1 MWFFVLPLQT
11 DWSVLDMKTATLK
24 NESTREMIIRKSA
37 ELFNQHGYMGCSMS
51 DIMEATNLKK
61 GGIYNHFKSKDEIAI
76 EAFNYSYSKVIDRFR
91 SRLDKDT
98 TPVEKLFSTID
109 VYASLVED
117 PVMKGGCPIFNTAV
131 DASDNHSDLKER
143 AKEGLV
149 RLQRYI
155 EIKVE
160 EGIRSKMI
168 LSTCNPSEIAS
179 LIIINLEGA
188 IIMNRIND
196 SNLHM
201 KNSVRFLKQHISQF
215 IVN

>member
-1 MWFFVLPLQT
+1 MNV
-11 DWSVLDMKTATLK
+11 ALK
-24 NESTREMIIRKSA
+24 HKESTRDMIVRKSA
-37 ELFNQHGYMGCSMS
+37 ELFNLHGYMGCSMS
-51 DIMEATNLKK
+51 DIMEATHLKK
-61 GGIYNHFKSKDEIAI
+61 GGIYNYFKSKDEIAI
-76 EAFNYSYSKVIDRFR
+76 EAFEYSYSKVIERFR
-91 SRLDKDT
+91 NRLDQDT
-98 TPVEKLFSTID
+98 TPVEKLFSIID
-109 VYASLVED
+109 VYASLIED

-131 DASDNHSDLKER
+131 DASDNHHILKER

-149 RLQRYI
+149 KLQRYI

-196 SNLHM
+196 NNLHM
-201 KNSVRFLKQHISQF
+201 KNAVRFLKSHISQF
-215 IVN
+215 IIN

>member
-1 MWFFVLPLQT
+1 MNV
-11 DWSVLDMKTATLK
+11 ALK
-24 NESTREMIIRKSA
+24 HKESTRDMIVRKSA
-37 ELFNQHGYMGCSMS
+37 ELFNLHGYMGCSMS
-51 DIMEATNLKK
+51 DIMEATQLKK
-61 GGIYNHFKSKDEIAI
+61 GGIYNYFKSKDEIAI
-76 EAFNYSYSKVIDRFR
+76 EAFEYSYTKVIERFR
-91 SRLDKDT
+91 NRLDQDT
-98 TPVEKLFSTID
+98 TPVEKLYSIID
-109 VYASLVED
+109 VYASLIDD

-131 DASDNHSDLKER
+131 DASDNHHILKER

-149 RLQRYI
+149 KLQRYI

-196 SNLHM
+196 NNLHM
-201 KNSVRFLKQHISQF
+201 KNSVKFLKSHISQF
-215 IVN
+215 IIN